1 MVGQTASKRA
11 LIITL
16 SFLVA
21 AALFPATT
29 MAVTKSQ
36 VDEACADSRAQL
48 AEYREAQ
55 ADFETAAIAYEG
67 ALNDVAR
74 VEAKQ
79 DRIQGSVEANEEDLL
94 VIQDKIEEQAVQ
106 LYMMGGSA
114 NPGII
119 LSASSVD
126 KFLTTSQFLNAAT
139 VGGQESIDDLIAA
152 RGELDGLQVTLDE
165 TRTELKQ
172 VEAEKQDAMN
182 AQQEAME
189 REQAAYA
196 KLTGRCKELTA
207 RYEAEQAEARARAA
221 QRASGSIQVGSF
233 ICPMTRGRTSFI
245 DSWGFPRSGGRT
257 HKGTDM
263 MAAYGEP
270 VYAVQDGRVRLS
282 TSSLGGKSVYL
293 YANTGFRYYY
303 AHLSGWNVSSGATV
317 SQGTTVGFN
326 GDTGN
331 AQAGAPHVH
340 FEIHP
345 PGRGAVNPYPTLVA
359 ACR

>member
-1 MVGQTASKRA
+1 MVARKAPQRA
-11 LIITL
+11 LTL
-16 SFLVA
+16 TISVLLA

-29 MAVTKSQ
+29 LAVTKSQ
-36 VDEACADSRAQL
+36 VDEACADSKAQL
-48 AEYREAQ
+48 TEYREAQ
-55 ADFETAAIAYEG
+55 AAFEEAAISYEG

-114 NPGII
+114 NPGVI

-126 KFLTTSQFLNAAT
+126 TFLTTSQFLSSAT
-139 VGGQESIDDLIAA
+139 LGGQESINDLIAA
-152 RGELDGLQVTLDE
+152 KGELSGLEVELDA
-165 TRTELKQ
+165 TRAELKQ
-172 VEAEKQDAMN
+172 VESQKLGAMN
-182 AQQEAME
+182 DQQAAME

-196 KLTGRCKELTA
+196 ELTGRCKELTA
-207 RYEAEQAEARARAA
+207 KYEAEQAAAREAARR
-221 QRASGSIQVGSF
+221 RASGSVQVGSF
-233 ICPMTRGRTSFI
+233 ICPMTSGRTSFI
-245 DSWGFPRSGGRT
+245 DSWGFPRSGGRS

-270 VYAVQDGRVRLS
+270 VYAVQSGRIRLS
-282 TSSLGGKSVYL
+282 TSSLGGRSVYL
-293 YANTGFRYYY
+293 YADTGFRYYY
-303 AHLSGWNVSSGATV
+303 AHLSAWNVSNGATV
-317 SQGTTVGFN
+317 SQGQTVGFN

-345 PGRGAVNPYPTLVA
+345 PGSGAVNPYPTLVA

>member
-1 MVGQTASKRA
+1 MAARMAPKRA
-11 LIITL
+11 LTL
-16 SFLVA
+16 TISAAVV

-29 MAVTKSQ
+29 LAVTKSQ
-36 VDEACADSRAQL
+36 VDEACADSKAQL
-48 AEYREAQ
+48 TEYREAQ
-55 ADFETAAIAYEG
+55 AAFEEAAISYEG

-114 NPGII
+114 NPGVI

-126 KFLTTSQFLNAAT
+126 KFLTTSQFLSSAT
-139 VGGQESIDDLIAA
+139 LGGQESIDDLIAA
-152 RGELDGLQVTLDE
+152 KGELSGLQGELDA

-172 VEAEKQDAMN
+172 VEAERLELMN
-182 AQQEAME
+182 AQQNAME

-207 RYEAEQAEARARAA
+207 KYQAEQAAAREAAKR
-221 QRASGSIQVGSF
+221 RASGSIQVGSF
-233 ICPMTRGRTSFI
+233 ICPMTPGRTSFI
-245 DSWGFPRSGGRT
+245 DSWGFPRSGGRS

-263 MAAYGEP
+263 MAAFNEP
-270 VYAVQDGRVRLS
+270 VYAVQDGRIRLS
-282 TSSLGGKSVYL
+282 TSSLGGRSVYL

-303 AHLSGWNVSSGATV
+303 AHLNSWNVSNGATV
-317 SQGTTVGFN
+317 SQGSTIGFN
-326 GDTGN
+326 GDSGN
-331 AQAGAPHVH
+331 AQGGAPHVH

-345 PGRGAVNPYPTLVA
+345 PGSGAVNPYPTLVG

>member
-1 MVGQTASKRA
+1 MAAPKPPTRA
-11 LIITL
+11 LVFTI
-16 SFLVA
+16 SVVLV

-29 MAVTKSQ
+29 LAVTKSQ
-36 VDEACADSRAQL
+36 VDEACADSQAQL

-55 ADFETAAIAYEG
+55 AVFEEAAISYEKS
-67 ALNDVAR
+67 LNDVAR

-119 LSASSVD
+119 LAASSVD
-126 KFLTTSQFLNAAT
+126 KFLTTSQFLSSAT
-139 VGGQESIDDLIAA
+139 LGGQESIDDLIAA
-152 RGELDGLQVTLDE
+152 RGELDGLQVELDA

-172 VEAEKQDAMN
+172 VEEQKLGAMN
-182 AQQEAME
+182 DQQAAME
-189 REQAAYA
+189 REQAAYSQLSG
-196 KLTGRCKELTA
+196 KCKELTDKY
-207 RYEAEQAEARARAA
+207 RAEQAEAAARAK

-233 ICPMTRGRTSFI
+233 ICPMTPGRTSFI
-245 DSWGFPRSGGRT
+245 DSWGFPRSGGRS

-270 VYAVQDGRVRLS
+270 VYAVQSGRVSLS
-282 TSSLGGKSVYL
+282 TSSLGGRSVYL

-303 AHLSGWNVSSGATV
+303 AHLSAWNVSNGATV
-317 SQGTTVGFN
+317 SQGQTVGFN

-345 PGRGAVNPYPTLVA
+345 PGSGAVNPYPTLVA

>member
-1 MVGQTASKRA
+1 MVGQMAPGRA
-11 LIITL
+11 LILIISIT
-16 SFLVA
+16 VV

-29 MAVTKSQ
+29 LAVTKSQ

-48 AEYREAQ
+48 AEYRSAQ
-55 ADFETAAIAYEG
+55 ADFEEAAIAYEQV
-67 ALNDVAR
+67 LNEVAAI
-74 VEAKQ
+74 EAKQ
-79 DRIQGSVEANEEDLL
+79 DRISGSVEANEEDLV

-114 NPGII
+114 NPGVI

-152 RGELDGLQVTLDE
+152 KGELNGLQVTLDE
-165 TRTELKQ
+165 TRAELKQ
-172 VEAEKQDAMN
+172 VEAEKLAAMN
-182 AQQEAME
+182 DQQKAME

-196 KLTGRCKELTA
+196 KLSGKCKELTA
-207 RYEAEQAEARARAA
+207 QYDEEQARAREAA
-221 QRASGSIQVGSF
+221 RRRASGSVQVGSF
-233 ICPMTRGRTSFI
+233 ICPMTPGRTSFI

-270 VYAVQDGRVRLS
+270 VYAVQNGRVRLS

-293 YANTGFRYYY
+293 YADTGFRYYY
-303 AHLSGWNVSSGATV
+303 AHLSGWNVSNGATV
-317 SQGTTVGFN
+317 GQGQTIGFN

-345 PGRGAVNPYPTLVA
+345 PGMGAVNPYPTLIG

>member
-1 MVGQTASKRA
+1 MVMV
-11 LIITL
+11 
-16 SFLVA
+16 LV

-29 MAVTKSQ
+29 LAVTKSQ

-48 AEYREAQ
+48 AEYRQAQ
-55 ADFETAAIAYEG
+55 ADFEEAAIAYER
-67 ALNDVAR
+67 ALNDVAMI
-74 VEAKQ
+74 EAKQ
-79 DRIQGSVEANEEDLL
+79 DRIQGSVEANQADLL
-94 VIQDKIEEQAVQ
+94 VIQDKIEQQAVQ

-114 NPGII
+114 NPGVI

-126 KFLTTSQFLNAAT
+126 KFLTTSQFLSSAT
-139 VGGQESIDDLIAA
+139 LGGQESIDDLIAA
-152 RGELDGLQVTLDE
+152 KGELNGLQVQLDA
-165 TRTELKQ
+165 THDELKQ
-172 VEAEKQDAMN
+172 VEAERLELMN
-182 AQQEAME
+182 AQQSAME

-207 RYEAEQAEARARAA
+207 KYEAEQAEIKARAA
-221 QRASGSIQVGSF
+221 QRARGSIQVGSF
-233 ICPMTRGRTSFI
+233 ICPMTPGRTSFI

-270 VYAVQDGRVRLS
+270 VYAVQSGRVRLS
-282 TSSLGGKSVYL
+282 TSSLGGRSVYL
-293 YANTGFRYYY
+293 YASTGFRYYY
-303 AHLSGWNVSSGATV
+303 AHLSGWNVGNGATV
-317 SQGTTVGFN
+317 SQGQTIGFN

-345 PGRGAVNPYPTLVA
+345 PGSGAVNPYPTLVG

>member
-1 MVGQTASKRA
+1 MVGQKAPKRA
-11 LIITL
+11 LIL
-16 SFLVA
+16 AVSFVVA
-21 AALFPATT
+21 ASLFPATT

-55 ADFETAAIAYEG
+55 ADFEEAAIAYER
-67 ALNDVAR
+67 ALNEVAS

-79 DRIQGSVEANEEDLL
+79 DRIQGSVEANEEDLV

-114 NPGII
+114 SPGII

-152 RGELDGLQVTLDE
+152 RGELNGLQVTLEE
-165 TRTELKQ
+165 TRTELKDK
-172 VEAEKQDAMN
+172 EAQKLDAMN
-182 AQQEAME
+182 SQQEAME
-189 REQAAYA
+189 REQAAYSN
-196 KLTGRCKELTA
+196 LSGRCKQLNA
-207 RYEAEQAEARARAA
+207 QYEREQAEARARAA
-221 QRASGSIQVGSF
+221 QRARGSIQVGSF
-233 ICPMTRGRTSFI
+233 ICPMTPGRTSFI
-245 DSWGFPRSGGRT
+245 DSWGFPRSGGRS

-263 MAAYGEP
+263 MAAWNEP
-270 VYAVQDGRVRLS
+270 VYAVQDGRVRIS
-282 TSSLGGKSVYL
+282 TSSLGGRSVYL
-293 YANTGFRYYY
+293 YATTGFRYYY
-303 AHLSGWNVSSGATV
+303 AHLSSWNVGNGATV
-317 SQGTTVGFN
+317 SQGQTIGFN

-331 AQAGAPHVH
+331 ARGGAPHVH

-345 PGRGAVNPYPTLVA
+345 PGSGAVNPYPTLVG

>member
-11 LIITL
+11 LILTL
-16 SFLVA
+16 SFVVA
-21 AALFPATT
+21 VSLFPATT

-36 VDEACADSRAQL
+36 VDEACADSKAQL

-55 ADFETAAIAYEG
+55 ADFESAAIAYEG
-67 ALNDVAR
+67 ALNDVASI
-74 VEAKQ
+74 EAKQ

-94 VIQDKIEEQAVQ
+94 VIQDKIEQQAVE

-139 VGGQESIDDLIAA
+139 FGGQESIDDLIAA
-152 RGELDGLQVTLDE
+152 RGELDGLQVSLDE

-172 VEAEKQDAMN
+172 VETQKLGAMN
-182 AQQEAME
+182 DQQVAME
-189 REQAAYA
+189 REQAAYS
-196 KLTGRCKELTA
+196 KLSGRCKQLTDKY
-207 RYEAEQAEARARAA
+207 RAEQAAAAARAKQRAA
-221 QRASGSIQVGSF
+221 GSIQVGPF
-233 ICPMTRGRTSFI
+233 ICPMTPGRTSFI

-270 VYAVQDGRVRLS
+270 VYAVQSGRVRLS
-282 TSSLGGKSVYL
+282 SSSLGGKGIYL

-303 AHLSGWNVSSGATV
+303 AHFSGWNVSNGATV
-317 SQGTTVGFN
+317 SQGQTVGFN
-326 GDTGN
+326 GSSGN
-331 AQAGAPHVH
+331 ASGGAPHVH

-345 PGRGAVNPYPTLVA
+345 PGMGAVNPYPTLVA

>member
-1 MVGQTASKRA
+1 MVGQKARGRA
-11 LIITL
+11 LIFTT
-16 SFLVA
+16 SVVVA
-21 AALFPATT
+21 ASLFPATT
-29 MAVTKSQ
+29 MAVTRSQ

-55 ADFETAAIAYEG
+55 TDFERAAIAYEK
-67 ALNDVAR
+67 ALNEVAF

-79 DRIQGSVEANEEDLL
+79 ERIQGSVEANQEDLL
-94 VIQDKIEEQAVQ
+94 VIQGKIEEQAVQ

-126 KFLTTSQFLNAAT
+126 KFLTSSQFLNAAT
-139 VGGQESIDDLIAA
+139 LGGQESIDDLIAA
-152 RGELDGLQVTLDE
+152 RGELTGLQVTLDE

-172 VEAEKQDAMN
+172 VEAERLGAMSV
-182 AQQEAME
+182 QQEAME

-196 KLTGRCKELTA
+196 KLSGRCKELTA
-207 RYEAEQAEARARAA
+207 KYEAEQAAAREAARR
-221 QRASGSIQVGSF
+221 RASGSIQTGPF
-233 ICPMTRGRTSFI
+233 ICPFTPGRTSFI

-257 HKGTDM
+257 HKGTDL

-270 VYAVQDGRVRLS
+270 MYAVQSGRVRLS
-282 TSSLGGKSVYL
+282 TSSLGGKGIHL

-303 AHLSGWNVSSGATV
+303 AHLSDWNVSNGATV
-317 SQGTTVGFN
+317 SQGQTIGFN

-331 AQAGAPHVH
+331 ARGGAPHLH
-340 FEIHP
+340 FEIHA
-345 PGRGAVNPYPTLVA
+345 PGMGAVNPYPTLVA